1 MEMEA
6 EEERKRRSHLAKFVH
21 DKAVLAAN
29 KKAEAEAEVE
39 GHRTSHRGRR
49 RRENHVSHYSRFY
62 QSGRYEKTNTTVD
75 KHTRNSTGDTKS
87 TGLRHR
93 KH

>member
-29 KKAEAEAEVE
+29 KKAAIAE
-39 GHRTSHRGRR
+39 GHRTSHR
-49 RRENHVSHYSRFY
+49 
-62 QSGRYEKTNTTVD
+62 
-75 KHTRNSTGDTKS
+75 
-87 TGLRHR
+87 
-93 KH
+93 